1 MAIVEKVDGFFIPN
15 VTLIGVGAAKAI
27 PERIVYLNA
36 TKPLLVTDK
45 GIVHTGILK
54 QITDILDEAAME
66 YAIYDETVPNPTDLN
81 VAAGVELYKKE
92 ECDSLISIG
101 GGSSHDCCKGIG
113 LVVSNGG
120 KIHDYEGVDKSTKAM
135 PPYLAVNTTAGTAS
149 EITRFCIITDSARKV
164 KMAIVDWR
172 ITPSVAINDPILM
185 VGMPPALTAATGMDA
200 LTHAV
205 EAYVSTGATPL
216 TDACAEKAI
225 KLVSENLRRAV
236 ANGSDI
242 HAREGMC
249 YAQYLAG
256 MAFNNASLGHVHA
269 MAHQLGGF
277 YNLPHGECN
286 AILLPIVEEYNL
298 LAHLDK
304 FINIARMMDENIDGL
319 SKRDAAELAISA
331 IRRLSQDVGIPASI
345 TELAKRYGKEV
356 SRSDIPT
363 MSVIDAGSVAGGDD
377 AVLLEGGLQAGQG
390 LHGGAGTGTLIG
402 INDHR
407 ALLALDLYGNDLV
420 LELALGHGL
429 FALLLAVGGELIEH
443 FAGQVPLLGNIF
455 GSDAHV
461 IVIESIPQGVIY
473 HGIYQG
479 SIAHAV
485 AVTALHHGVG
495 GERHALHTAGYYDIG
510 IASLDHLSG
519 HIDAVQTGTADDIDS
534 NGGGGHRQASLQGSL
549 TGDILAQ
556 TSLDNAAHVNMVDLL
571 GGNAG
576 AVQGLLDND
585 GTEFS
590 GGNGAESTAHGADG
604 GTAGACQNDFLHKC
618 VPP

>member
-345 TELAKRYGKEV
+345 MLAAVDGSNLTYSNIEQSWIEFADYTLAAYTGEIEELLSSLLPRGRVVRFDWDSSRRADMADRYNAYKTA
-356 SRSDIPT
+356 I
-363 MSVIDAGSVAGGDD
+363 GSGWLTVDD
-377 AVLLEGGLQAGQG
+377 VRDREGLPPLTPEQA
-390 LHGGAGTGTLIG
+390 
-402 INDHR
+402 
-407 ALLALDLYGNDLV
+407 
-420 LELALGHGL
+420 
-429 FALLLAVGGELIEH
+429 
-443 FAGQVPLLGNIF
+443 
-455 GSDAHV
+455 
-461 IVIESIPQGVIY
+461 
-473 HGIYQG
+473 
-479 SIAHAV
+479 
-485 AVTALHHGVG
+485 
-495 GERHALHTAGYYDIG
+495 
-510 IASLDHLSG
+510 
-519 HIDAVQTGTADDIDS
+519 
-534 NGGGGHRQASLQGSL
+534 
-549 TGDILAQ
+549 AQ
-556 TSLDNAAHVNMVDLL
+556 I
-571 GGNAG
+571 
-576 AVQGLLDND
+576 QQI
-585 GTEFS
+585 
-590 GGNGAESTAHGADG
+590 G
-604 GTAGACQNDFLHKC
+604 GTTNEQ
-618 VPP
+618 